1 MSNKTL
7 GLSDEVYEYLLSV
20 SLKETEVQASLRKYT
35 SELPNAEMQIAPE
48 QGQLMTL
55 LVQALH
61 VKNIIE
67 IGVFTGYSSL
77 CMAMALPDDGK
88 IIACDN
94 NEEYIKI
101 ARQYWDKAGVS
112 DKIKPAISPAIET
125 LDKLIQNEETG
136 NYDLVFIDALKSEY
150 IDYYERSLKLI
161 KTGGVI
167 LVDNVLWY
175 GKPAYPD
182 EHEDATE
189 AIRKFNN
196 HIYND
201 DRIKFSMLPIG
212 DGLTIAFK
220 IR

>member
-1 MSNKTL
+1 MSNKSL

-20 SLKETEVQASLRKYT
+20 SLKETDVQAKLREYT
-35 SELPNAEMQIAPE
+35 SGLPNAEMQIAPE

-55 LVQALH
+55 LVQALN

-67 IGVFTGYSSL
+67 IGVFTGYSTL
-77 CMAMALPDDGK
+77 CMAMALPDGGK

-94 NEEYIKI
+94 NEDYINIAMEYWN
-101 ARQYWDKAGVS
+101 QAGVS
-112 DKIKPAISPAIET
+112 NRISPAIAPAIET
-125 LDKLIQNEETG
+125 MDKLIQNNENG
-136 NYDLVFIDALKSEY
+136 KYDMVFIDALKSEY
-150 IDYYERSLKLI
+150 IDYYERALQLI
-161 KTGGVI
+161 RTGGVI

-175 GKPAYPD
+175 GKPAFSN
-182 EHEDATE
+182 EHEDVTE

-201 DRIKFSMLPIG
+201 TRVKFSMLPVG

-220 IR
+220 I

>member
-20 SLKETEVQASLRKYT
+20 SLKETEVQAKLRKYT
-35 SELPNAEMQIAPE
+35 SGLPNAEMQIAPE
-48 QGQLMTL
+48 QGQFMAL
-55 LVQALH
+55 LVHALS

-67 IGVFTGYSSL
+67 IGVFTGYSTL

-101 ARQYWDKAGVS
+101 AMEYWNMAGVS
-112 DKIKPAISPAIET
+112 EKISPVIAPATDT
-125 LDKLIQNEETG
+125 LDKLIQDNESG

-150 IDYYERSLKLI
+150 IDYYERALQLI
-161 KTGGVI
+161 RPGGVI

-175 GKPAYPD
+175 GKPALPD
-182 EHEDATE
+182 EHEDATQ
-189 AIRKFNN
+189 AIRRFNN

-201 DRIKFSMLPIG
+201 NRVKFSMLSIG
-212 DGLTIAFK
+212 DGLTIALK
-220 IR
+220 I